1 MNRALTLS
9 YAEPFTTRRPLGGGT
24 ARHTRH
30 AVQRLLEQ
38 AEHLDLNSP
47 IATLTRWRAAA
58 LVVIRSICGPDDI
71 AWQILR
77 PEATWH
83 PAATAEAGKQEQAFA
98 EGWAITL
105 GVLEG
110 LLPSLM
116 EAEPGPETPEPDSA
130 GQQDEP
136 DDSPAIPLPRPSTG
150 LNLVLL
156 GAPQVRGAQGPV
168 ESNRLSRLTEY
179 AIWLYLNP
187 GSDRHALDA
196 ALWPGQRTWASSRNT
211 AMSRLRAWL
220 GPDHFPKWSQE
231 TGYALTPLVTSD
243 WGQFKELAAAGGETD
258 GYPAGTRSL
267 RAALELV
274 NGPPF
279 AGVIGPDWYAWAEPY
294 ASEMSEAIVRV
305 AHRLT
310 HRYLEGGDLP
320 GARWSVRRG
329 YQALPGGLQ
338 RFQVAAEAA
347 KESHSEPGGLRY
359 LADQLTHMP
368 MPLTRKHIQSRLG

>member
-1 MNRALTLS
+1 MNRAPTLPYTEPLT
-9 YAEPFTTRRPLGGGT
+9 ARRPLGGGT
-24 ARHTRH
+24 ARHTQH
-30 AVQRLLEQ
+30 AVQCLLEQ
-38 AEHLDLNSP
+38 AEYLDLNSP

-58 LVVIRSICGPDDI
+58 LVVIRSICGPHDI

-77 PEATWH
+77 PEATWF
-83 PAATAEAGKQEQAFA
+83 PATMVEASKRELAFA

-110 LLPSLM
+110 LLPTLM
-116 EAEPGPETPEPDSA
+116 EAESGPATPEADSV
-130 GQQDEP
+130 GQQDDP
-136 DDSPAIPLPRPSTG
+136 DDWPAIPFPRPSTG

-168 ESNRLSRLTEY
+168 ESKRRSRLTEY

-196 ALWPGQRTWASSRNT
+196 ALWPGQRVRADSRNT

-220 GPDHFPKWSQE
+220 GSDHFPTWSPE
-231 TGYALTPLVTSD
+231 TGYALTSLVTSD
-243 WGQFKELAAAGGETD
+243 WGQFKELAARGEND
-258 GYPAGTRSL
+258 GSQAGTRNL

-274 NGPPF
+274 SGPPF
-279 AGVIGPDWYAWAEPY
+279 ADVIGLDSYAWAEPY
-294 ASEMSEAIVRV
+294 ASEMSESIVGV
-305 AHRLT
+305 ARRLT

-338 RFQVAAEAA
+338 QFQVAAEAVR
-347 KESHSEPGGLRY
+347 EPYSEPDGLRH

-368 MPLTRKHIQSRLG
+368 VPLTRRHVQSQLG

>member
-1 MNRALTLS
+1 MTRAPTLPHT
-9 YAEPFTTRRPLGGGT
+9 EPVTALRGST

-38 AEHLDLNSP
+38 AESLDLNSP
-47 IATLTRWRAAA
+47 VATLTRWRATA

-77 PEATWH
+77 PQAAWYPT
-83 PAATAEAGKQEQAFA
+83 ATAEMSKQEQAFA
-98 EGWAITL
+98 DGWAITL

-116 EAEPGPETPEPDSA
+116 EGEPSPELPEADSA
-130 GQQDEP
+130 GWQGEAVDRP
-136 DDSPAIPLPRPSTG
+136 TTPLPPPSTG
-150 LNLVLL
+150 INLVLL

-168 ESNRLSRLTEY
+168 DSGRRSRLTEY
-179 AIWLYLNP
+179 AIWLHLNP

-196 ALWPGQRTWASSRNT
+196 ALWPGQRTLADSRNT
-211 AMSRLRAWL
+211 AMSRLRAWFGL
-220 GPDHFPKWSQE
+220 DHFPKWSHE
-231 TGYALTPLVTSD
+231 TEYALAPSVTSD
-243 WGQFKELAAAGGETD
+243 WGQFKDLAARGELDDSPT
-258 GYPAGTRSL
+258 GTRSL
-267 RAALELV
+267 RNALELV

-279 AGVIGPDWYAWAEPY
+279 ADVIGPDRYAWAEPY

-310 HRYLEGGDLP
+310 YRYLEGDDLP
-320 GARWSVRRG
+320 GARWTVRRG

-338 RFQVAAEAA
+338 QFQVAAEAVR
-347 KESHSEPGGLRY
+347 ESYSEPDGLRH

-368 MPLTRKHIQSRLG
+368 VPLTRRHVQSPLG